1 MLTHVQKTLL
11 FISLFSLPITL
22 YAQEPASSDTSKQL
36 QEILT
41 VTIIDGSFSS
51 DIITT
56 PSTVSEIL
64 KSASINL
71 GESEFTTIPE
81 NKLVSEDIEIH
92 IREPLSI
99 NLTLGGE
106 ESTFL
111 SKAITVSDLLQ
122 EQSISL
128 SGEDYTK
135 PNLDSPLEENSSVQ
149 VIRKKTKTEK
159 IEKKIPFLVEKISDN
174 TRTKGEQ
181 KIISSGS
188 EGLKEVEYSIVY
200 ENDIEVSRTVSLE
213 TILEKA
219 KNKKV
224 SIGTKEPEPVVTSN
238 GTGETRSGKATYYF
252 GPTNAASHIYPKGSV
267 IKVTNI
273 SNGKSIT
280 VTIDDY
286 GGYGNRLVDLR
297 KDHFQQIGN
306 LSTGVLSVT
315 VERLK

>member
-11 FISLFSLPITL
+11 FISLFSLPVTL

-71 GESEFTTIPE
+71 DESEFTTIPE
-81 NKLVSEDIEIH
+81 NELVSEDIEIH

-106 ESTFL
+106 ESTFI

-135 PNLDSPLEENSSVQ
+135 PNLDSPLEENGSVQ

-159 IEKKIPFLVEKISDN
+159 LEKKIPFLVEKVSDN

-181 KIISSGS
+181 KIISSGV
-188 EGLKEVEYSIVY
+188 EGLKEVEYSVVY

-219 KNKKV
+219 ENKKV
-224 SIGTKEPEPVVTSN
+224 SIGTKELKPVVTSN
-238 GTGETRSGKATYYF
+238 GAGETRNGKATYYS